1 MEVDYGYWVVL
12 PPLVAIL
19 LCFITK
25 QVVVSLFVGIL
36 TGGMIIGGG
45 NPLTGLEY
53 SLNTLV
59 GSVADEWNATILLFT
74 LLMGSGIA
82 FIWKLGGSRAMADW
96 AMRKIK
102 TRKGVGI
109 GTYLLGLL
117 IFFNDGVNTAIVGNV
132 FRDVAKAK
140 RVSTEKLSYLLDS
153 TAAPVATFFISDWI
167 AFQVGMINSGL
178 EGAGITSISAFAG
191 YLKSVPFNIYCILTV
206 IFVGFIAFTGRDF
219 GPMKKAEARA
229 QATGELVREGGQ
241 PMMDVGSELGEPL
254 DVKPILLNMVLPIVV
269 LIGVAMFG
277 FYWTGREGT
286 TLMEILGNSDPSKAL
301 FWGAFAMTT
310 TGVFLA
316 LGQKAMDFKEVMDTM
331 MDGFKLMLIA
341 SFILVLAW
349 TLGTVTKDMKLADFL
364 ITMIGDNVSYAYI
377 PAIIFI
383 LGMIISFGTGTSWGT
398 MTILTPIAIP
408 LAYQMTGSVDAAMA
422 MAGVVFS
429 GAIFGDHCSPISD
442 TTVLS
447 SIFAGADHMDHVA
460 TQVPYAATVAG
471 VSLVMFLAYG
481 FFQVSPVI
489 LIAAGAVALA
499 TLLYLFSSRS
509 AQQQTPFEA
518 ETEAA

>member
-1 MEVDYGYWVVL
+1 MDYGYWVVL
-12 PPLVAIL
+12 PPLVAIV

-36 TGGMIIGGG
+36 TGGMIMCGG
-45 NPLTGLEY
+45 NPVAGLEY

-59 GSVADEWNATILLFT
+59 GSIADEWNATILLFT

-96 AMRKIK
+96 AMKKIK
-102 TRKGVGI
+102 TRRGVGI

-167 AFQVGMINSGL
+167 AFQVGMIQSGL
-178 EGAGITSISAFAG
+178 DGAGITSISAFEG
-191 YLKSVPFNIYCILTV
+191 YLKSVPLNLYCILTV

-219 GPMKKAEARA
+219 GPMRKAEQRART
-229 QATGELVREGGQ
+229 TGDLVRADGQ

-254 DVKPILLNMVLPIVV
+254 DVKPLLLNMVLPIVV
-269 LIGVAMFG
+269 LIAVAMFG

-301 FWGAFAMTT
+301 FWGAFAMTL
-310 TGVFLA
+310 TGIVLA
-316 LGQKAMDFKEVMDTM
+316 LGQKLMGFKEAMDTM
-331 MDGFKLMLIA
+331 MEGFKLMLIA
-341 SFILVLAW
+341 SFILILAW
-349 TLGTVTKDMKLADFL
+349 TMGTVTKDMKLADFL
-364 ITMIGDNVSYAYI
+364 ITLIGDNVSYAYV
-377 PAIIFI
+377 PAIIFV
-383 LGMIISFGTGTSWGT
+383 LGMLISFGTGTSWGT

-447 SIFAGADHMDHVA
+447 SIFSGADHMDHVS

-471 VSLVMFLAYG
+471 VTFLMLLAYG
-481 FFQVSPVI
+481 FFQTSPLV
-489 LIAAGAVALA
+489 LIGVG
-499 TLLYLFSSRS
+499 TLLLAGVLYGLS
-509 AQQQTPFEA
+509 AGPVREQLPLEA
-518 ETEAA
+518 ETESIS